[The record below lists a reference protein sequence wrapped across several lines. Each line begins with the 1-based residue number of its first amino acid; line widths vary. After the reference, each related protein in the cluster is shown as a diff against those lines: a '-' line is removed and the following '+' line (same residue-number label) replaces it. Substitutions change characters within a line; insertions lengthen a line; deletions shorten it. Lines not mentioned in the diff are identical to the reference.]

1 MSDLKI
7 ICEGEEVDLSD
18 DVAHRNTLAHESD
31 IDRTMWLHFLEM
43 LEVDVVDC
51 EIDDIL
57 EAIETIATR

>member
-18 DVAHRNTLAHESD
+18 DVAHRNTLAYESD

-43 LEVDVVDC
+43 IEVDVVDC